1 MHTLLC
7 FIDIVIFQYK
17 TMQCEYNP
25 NYRNQFMYF
34 NHTILVGFKGLVGL
48 NPILLNKVICYC
60 LYYSNIFILSVIFII
75 LL

>member
-1 MHTLLC
+1 M
-7 FIDIVIFQYK
+7 IIQYSN
-17 TMQCEYNP
+17 MQYEYNP
-25 NYRNQFMYF
+25 NYINQFIYF
-34 NHTILVGFKGLVGL
+34 NHTVLVGFKGLVGL